1 MTLFNLKIMRLS
13 GYAIISAVIFMLD
26 GTANEINAQESD
38 RRDVRRGNR
47 QFKDG
52 NYKEAVVDYQKAL
65 LRDSTSFAASY
76 NLANTLY
83 RMENYSEAKAVL
95 DTVAKAAPSSGYAS
109 DYHYNT
115 GNTSVFLKDWQA
127 AVDSYREALLLNP
140 GDLDAKENYIYARKM
155 LENQQN
161 QQNQQDQQ
169 DQQDQQG
176 QDGEQDQDKDRNQK
190 DENQDEGDN
199 DNDRDGQ
206 NQDGDGNQDQ
216 QDNDAGQSPQPQP
229 QISKQ
234 AAQQMLNAIMAKE
247 KETQDKVNKE
257 KAAVMQSRQKEK
269 NW

>member
-13 GYAIISAVIFMLD
+13 GYAIISAVIFMLA